1 LEKANIKLNIKSVS
15 EEIFLNLYKIR
26 NYKQK
31 IDSLSN
37 DLDFRVQKISYLFSE
52 RFMLSRAYR
61 AIDSED
67 MIVMAERKF
76 TEFKHKFKEL

>member
-1 LEKANIKLNIKSVS
+1 
-15 EEIFLNLYKIR
+15 
-26 NYKQK
+26 
-31 IDSLSN
+31 
-37 DLDFRVQKISYLFSE
+37 
-52 RFMLSRAYR
+52 MLSRAYR